1 MNKIGSKWGKNVTGS
16 FLAQLSRLLVVM
28 VLSVSHLVA
37 FIRVHLVNNQQLG
50 RFFMLSEKASTYN
63 KAMINSYTEKVLW
76 KPTLINQYQLE
87 GYPSSP
93 YPSCD
98 PIVIPKNTSRKL
110 EVLLFNI
117 FYKNNIFQSSLY
129 RIGKAI
135 SPMCTQCGYDEETA
149 VHILFSCSSVP
160 EELRSRSLQSY
171 AKAVKCEIDD
181 IDTTDIYTG
190 FLNASRNSLHTI
202 MHRYIEA
209 PQF

>member
-1 MNKIGSKWGKNVTGS
+1 
-16 FLAQLSRLLVVM
+16 
-28 VLSVSHLVA
+28 
-37 FIRVHLVNNQQLG
+37 
-50 RFFMLSEKASTYN
+50 
-63 KAMINSYTEKVLW
+63 MINSYTEKVLW

-135 SPMCTQCGYDEETA
+135 SPMCTQSGCDEETA
-149 VHILFSCSSVP
+149 VHLLFSCSSVP

-190 FLNASRNSLHTI
+190 FLNASRNSLFI
-202 MHRYIEA
+202 SSCLSLYIALSFFPLIVGVFA
-209 PQF
+209 PQCPQTDHAGGG